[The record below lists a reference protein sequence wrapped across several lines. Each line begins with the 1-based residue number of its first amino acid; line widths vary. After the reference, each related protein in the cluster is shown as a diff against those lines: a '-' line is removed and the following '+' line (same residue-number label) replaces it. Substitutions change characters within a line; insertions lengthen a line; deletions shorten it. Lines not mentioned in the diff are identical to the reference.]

1 MSDIYKEVLKKEIA
15 QILKNADLNT
25 ISARNVRNQ
34 LEEKFDVD
42 LRYRKKEVDLLIM
55 DAIDGQ
61 TLTTP
66 DMTPSSS
73 KVNKNTSDDLQQ
85 REDSQM
91 DFIEHMI
98 EKNLQLWEGLR
109 NEFIAMRRFGNR
121 EGGITETSKECNN
134 YEKGTAINKSKIA
147 HNKKGIITQDM
158 PATHKEKYRG
168 GISESEVRPNKDTRL
183 KKDSKGSSSTS
194 DIAPTIGKSCQKR
207 RKELV
212 DHMEDFMKSLPV
224 PLVNLP
230 HGIGKLRKIGDAQEF
245 GEKTITS
252 VNKTIG
258 ITGEMKKQKI
268 HPTGPSEAST
278 NNKLYAFRMI
288 NNQDPPSDPPIQQ
301 IKPKLR
307 DPGSTFHSVGVTS
320 P

>member
-25 ISARNVRNQ
+25 TSARNVRNQ
-34 LEEKFDVD
+34 LQERFDVD
-42 LRYRKKEVDLLIM
+42 LRYRKKEVDQLIM
-55 DAIDGQ
+55 VAIDGQ

-91 DFIEHMI
+91 DFIKHMI

-147 HNKKGIITQDM
+147 HNKKGINTQDM

-183 KKDSKGSSSTS
+183 RKDSKGCSSTS

-268 HPTGPSEAST
+268 HPTGPSEAHT
-278 NNKLYAFRMI
+278 NNMLYAFRMI
-288 NNQDPPSDPPIQQ
+288 NNHPPSDPPIQQ

-307 DPGSTFHSVGVTS
+307 DPGSTFHSIGVTS

>member
-168 GISESEVRPNKDTRL
+168 GISESEMRPNKDTRL

-268 HPTGPSEAST
+268 HPTGPSEASA
-278 NNKLYAFRMI
+278 K
-288 NNQDPPSDPPIQQ
+288 
-301 IKPKLR
+301 
-307 DPGSTFHSVGVTS
+307 
-320 P
+320 